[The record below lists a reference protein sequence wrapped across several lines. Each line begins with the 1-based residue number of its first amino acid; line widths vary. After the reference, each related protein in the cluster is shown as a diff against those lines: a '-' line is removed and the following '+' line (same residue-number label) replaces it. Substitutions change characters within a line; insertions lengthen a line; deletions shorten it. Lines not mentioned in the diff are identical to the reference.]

1 MTTKN
6 SNYTLKEYL
15 YFIGKSIL
23 TGNSE
28 LVKEHI
34 ELKRKMKS
42 LDDELEST
50 KKEGDNLT
58 LESLKQEIK
67 YYELMRIKFYQLI
80 KNIYQKN
87 PILNN

>member
-1 MTTKN
+1 
-6 SNYTLKEYL
+6 
-15 YFIGKSIL
+15 
-23 TGNSE
+23 
-28 LVKEHI
+28 
-34 ELKRKMKS
+34 MKS